1 MLVRILLESLARRRR
16 RKVLSALAV
25 ALGIAAAAT
34 VGTLSLDIGDKISRE
49 LRSYGANLSITPA
62 ADSLAISLGGV
73 DYRPAGSG
81 AFIAEAELVKLKK
94 IFWRNNIV
102 AFTPFLYVPA
112 QVNGQSAVLIGT
124 WFEKL
129 LEVDKSE
136 VFATGLK
143 KLHPVWKVEGEWP
156 DDKDVM
162 GVLVG
167 RRVAARLSLR
177 AGSTITVTLA
187 ADSASNGETLKDQ
200 PNFPSALSELHR
212 TSAAMKM
219 REAPWS
225 AVAPATALL
234 PPSGRRQLR
243 SASLPHSK
251 ALRASSH
258 AVVNPSSQG
267 SALRMAANGI
277 GMPTFISAFHVR
289 GVLETG
295 GEEDDQVLAP
305 LAAVQRLAGLEG
317 KVRRVEVSAL
327 TKPEDAFA
335 RSDVSKLSA
344 EEFDRWYCTPYVSS
358 IAYQIQQAIPEAQVK
373 PIYQV
378 ADTEG
383 RILNRVGILM
393 GVLALAG
400 LVTAG
405 LAVASMMLATV
416 LERRAEI
423 GLFKSLGATDARVA
437 TLLLLEA
444 GVLGFVGGIA
454 GYLLGSVLA
463 WRLALAVFG
472 VPIGIHLVMLPVC
485 LALALAVTLAGSAI
499 PLRRVLKLSPA
510 LVLRD

>member
-16 RKVLSALAV
+16 RKLLSALAV

-34 VGTLSLDIGDKISRE
+34 VGTLSLDIGDKVSRE

-62 ADSLAISLGGV
+62 ADSLAITVGGV
-73 DYRPAGSG
+73 DYRPAGTG
-81 AFIAEAELVKLKK
+81 AYIPEDELVKLKK

-102 AFTPFLYVPA
+102 AFAPFLYVPA
-112 QVNGQSAVLIGT
+112 EVDGRRAVLIGT

-129 LEVDKSE
+129 LPVDKSE

-143 KLHPVWKVEGEWP
+143 KLHPAWKVAGAWP
-156 DDKDVM
+156 DDKDGM

-167 RRVAARLSLR
+167 RRLAARLGLG
-177 AGSTITVTLA
+177 AGSAITVTLA
-187 ADSASNGETLKDQ
+187 GDPCRG
-200 PNFPSALSELHR
+200 
-212 TSAAMKM
+212 
-219 REAPWS
+219 APCGRPDG
-225 AVAPATALL
+225 AGTRPAPTNLF
-234 PPSGRRQLR
+234 Q
-243 SASLPHSK
+243 
-251 ALRASSH
+251 
-258 AVVNPSSQG
+258 
-267 SALRMAANGI
+267 
-277 GMPTFISAFHVR
+277 VR

-295 GEEDDQVLAP
+295 GGEDDQVLAP
-305 LAAVQRLAGLEG
+305 LATVQSLAGLEG
-317 KVRRVEVSAL
+317 KVRRIEVSAL

-335 RSDVSKLSA
+335 RSGVSKLSP
-344 EEFDRWYCTPYVSS
+344 EELDRWYCTPYVSS

-383 RILNRVGILM
+383 EILNRVSILM
-393 GVLALAG
+393 GVLAMAA

-423 GLFKSLGATDARVA
+423 GLFKSLGATDARVV

-444 GVLGFVGGIA
+444 GVLGLAGGSA
-454 GYLLGSVLA
+454 GYVLGSVLA

-485 LALALAVTLAGSAI
+485 LAVALVLTLAGSAI
-499 PLRRVLKLSPA
+499 PLGRALKVSPA
-510 LVLRD
+510 VVLRD

>member
-1 MLVRILLESLARRRR
+1 MLVRILLESFARRRR
-16 RKVLSALAV
+16 RKVLSASAV

-34 VGTLSLDIGDKISRE
+34 VGTLSLDVGDKVSRE

-62 ADSLAISLGGV
+62 ADSLAITVGGV
-73 DYRPAGSG
+73 DYRPAATG
-81 AFIAEAELVKLKK
+81 AFLPEDELVKLKK

-112 QVNGQSAVLIGT
+112 NVADQRVVLIGT

-129 LEVDKSE
+129 LQVDKSE
-136 VFATGLK
+136 AFPTGLR
-143 KLHPVWKVEGEWP
+143 KLHPSWKVEGEWP
-156 DDKDVM
+156 DDKDLM

-167 RRVAARLSLR
+167 RRLAARLGLGAGRPVTISL
-177 AGSTITVTLA
+177 AGDYS
-187 ADSASNGETLKDQ
+187 
-200 PNFPSALSELHR
+200 LHGDR
-212 TSAAMKM
+212 
-219 REAPWS
+219 
-225 AVAPATALL
+225 
-234 PPSGRRQLR
+234 
-243 SASLPHSK
+243 
-251 ALRASSH
+251 
-258 AVVNPSSQG
+258 
-267 SALRMAANGI
+267 AANS
-277 GMPTFISAFHVR
+277 TASRRRLWSSAKLVVR

-295 GEEDDQVLAP
+295 GPEDDQVLAP

-344 EEFDRWYCTPYVSS
+344 EELDRWYCTPYVSS

-383 RILNRVGILM
+383 KILNRVRILT
-393 GVLALAG
+393 GVLALAA

-405 LAVASMMLATV
+405 LAVSSMMLATV
-416 LERRAEI
+416 LERRGEI
-423 GLFKSLGATDARVA
+423 GLFKSLGATDARVV

-444 GVLGFVGGIA
+444 GVLGLAGGSA

-472 VPIGIHLVMLPVC
+472 SPIGIHLVMLPVC
-485 LALALAVTLAGSAI
+485 LAVALVVTLAGSAL
-499 PLRRVLKLSPA
+499 PLSGVLKVSPA
-510 LVLRD
+510 VVLRD

>member
-16 RKVLSALAV
+16 RKVLSALAA

-34 VGTLSLDIGDKISRE
+34 LGTLSLDIGDKLSRE

-62 ADSLAISLGGV
+62 ADSLAITVGGV
-73 DYRPAGSG
+73 DYRPTGSG
-81 AFIAEAELVKLKK
+81 AFIPEDELVKLRK

-102 AFTPFLYVPA
+102 AFTPYLYVPA
-112 QVNGQSAVLIGT
+112 QVDGLSAVLIGT
-124 WFEKL
+124 WFDKPL
-129 LEVDKSE
+129 KVDKSE

-143 KLHPVWKVEGEWP
+143 KLRPAWKVQGEWP
-156 DDKDVM
+156 DDEDAA

-167 RRVAARLSLR
+167 RRLAARLSLGT
-177 AGSTITVTLA
+177 GSTITVTLRGDSPLLSFRGVPHMRDDEESRTA
-187 ADSASNGETLKDQ
+187 AGVRARFL
-200 PNFPSALSELHR
+200 
-212 TSAAMKM
+212 
-219 REAPWS
+219 APLGM
-225 AVAPATALL
+225 T
-234 PPSGRRQLR
+234 R
-243 SASLPHSK
+243 STN
-251 ALRASSH
+251 
-258 AVVNPSSQG
+258 V
-267 SALRMAANGI
+267 
-277 GMPTFISAFHVR
+277 FEVR

-295 GEEDDQVLAP
+295 GGEDDQVLAP
-305 LAAVQRLAGLEG
+305 LATVQRLAGLEG

-327 TKPEDAFA
+327 TKPEDTFA
-335 RSDVSKLSA
+335 RSDVSKLNA

-378 ADTEG
+378 AETEG
-383 RILNRVGILM
+383 KILNRVGILM
-393 GVLALAG
+393 GVLALAA

-485 LALALAVTLAGSAI
+485 LALALAVTLGASAL
-499 PLRRVLKLSPA
+499 PLRRALKLSPA
-510 LVLRD
+510 VVLRD

>member
-34 VGTLSLDIGDKISRE
+34 VGTLSLDIGDKVSRE

-62 ADSLAISLGGV
+62 ADSLAITVGGV

-81 AFIAEAELVKLKK
+81 AFIPEDELVKLKK

-102 AFTPFLYVPA
+102 AFAPFLYVPA
-112 QVNGQSAVLIGT
+112 NVDDQHVVLIGT

-129 LEVDKSE
+129 LQVDKSE
-136 VFATGLK
+136 VFATGLR
-143 KLHPVWKVEGEWP
+143 KLHPSWKVEGEWP
-156 DDKDVM
+156 DDKDLM

-167 RRVAARLSLR
+167 RR
-177 AGSTITVTLA
+177 LA
-187 ADSASNGETLKDQ
+187 AKLGLGAGRPVTISLAGDYS
-200 PNFPSALSELHR
+200 LHGDR
-212 TSAAMKM
+212 
-219 REAPWS
+219 
-225 AVAPATALL
+225 
-234 PPSGRRQLR
+234 
-243 SASLPHSK
+243 
-251 ALRASSH
+251 
-258 AVVNPSSQG
+258 
-267 SALRMAANGI
+267 AANSTASRRGLWS
-277 GMPTFISAFHVR
+277 SAKLVVR

-295 GEEDDQVLAP
+295 GPEDDQVLAP
-305 LAAVQRLAGLEG
+305 LATVQRLAGLEG

-344 EEFDRWYCTPYVSS
+344 EELDRWYCTPYVSS

-383 RILNRVGILM
+383 KILNRVRILT
-393 GVLALAG
+393 GVLALAA

-405 LAVASMMLATV
+405 LAVSSMMLATV

-423 GLFKSLGATDARVA
+423 GLFKSLGATDARVV

-444 GVLGFVGGIA
+444 GVLGLAGGSA

-472 VPIGIHLVMLPVC
+472 SPIGIHLVMLPVC
-485 LALALAVTLAGSAI
+485 LAVALVVTLAGCAL
-499 PLRRVLKLSPA
+499 PLSGVLKVSPA
-510 LVLRD
+510 VVLRD

>member
-34 VGTLSLDIGDKISRE
+34 VGTLSLDIGDKVSRE

-62 ADSLAISLGGV
+62 ADSLAITVGGV
-73 DYRPAGSG
+73 DYRPAGTG
-81 AFIAEAELVKLKK
+81 AYIPEDELVKLKK

-112 QVNGQSAVLIGT
+112 KVNGQRAVLIGT

-129 LEVDKSE
+129 LKVDKSE

-143 KLHPVWKVEGEWP
+143 KLHPAWKVEGEWP
-156 DDKDVM
+156 GDKDGM

-167 RRVAARLSLR
+167 RRLAARLSLG

-187 ADSASNGETLKDQ
+187 GDSALHSSMLEN
-200 PNFPSALSELHR
+200 PSYLSFRGVPRMRDDEESR
-212 TSAAMKM
+212 TAA
-219 REAPWS
+219 RTRARF
-225 AVAPATALL
+225 L
-234 PPSGRRQLR
+234 
-243 SASLPHSK
+243 ASL
-251 ALRASSH
+251 
-258 AVVNPSSQG
+258 
-267 SALRMAANGI
+267 
-277 GMPTFISAFHVR
+277 GMTMTPNVFQVR

-295 GEEDDQVLAP
+295 GGEDDQVLAP
-305 LAAVQRLAGLEG
+305 LATVQRLAGLEG

-335 RSDVSKLSA
+335 RSDASKLSA
-344 EEFDRWYCTPYVSS
+344 EELDRWHCTPYVSS

-383 RILNRVGILM
+383 KILDRVGILM
-393 GVLALAG
+393 GVLAMAA

-405 LAVASMMLATV
+405 LAVASMMFATV

-444 GVLGFVGGIA
+444 GVLSLAGGSA
-454 GYLLGSVLA
+454 GYLLGSLLA

-472 VPIGIHLVMLPVC
+472 VPVGIHLVMLPIC
-485 LALALAVTLAGSAI
+485 LAVALVVTLACSAI
-499 PLRRVLKLSPA
+499 PLGRALKVSPA
-510 LVLRD
+510 VVLRD

>member
-16 RKVLSALAV
+16 RKLLSALAV

-34 VGTLSLDIGDKISRE
+34 VGTLSLDIGDKVSRE

-62 ADSLAISLGGV
+62 ADSLAITVGGV
-73 DYRPAGSG
+73 DYRPAGTG
-81 AFIAEAELVKLKK
+81 AFIPEDELVKLKK

-102 AFTPFLYVPA
+102 AFAPFLYVPA
-112 QVNGQSAVLIGT
+112 EVDGRRAVLIGT

-129 LEVDKSE
+129 LPVDKSE

-143 KLHPVWKVEGEWP
+143 KLHPAWNVTGAWP
-156 DDKDVM
+156 DDKDGM

-167 RRVAARLSLR
+167 RRLAARLGLG
-177 AGSTITVTLA
+177 AGSAITVTLA
-187 ADSASNGETLKDQ
+187 GDPCRGAPCGRPDGAGTR
-200 PNFPSALSELHR
+200 PALTNLF
-212 TSAAMKM
+212 
-219 REAPWS
+219 
-225 AVAPATALL
+225 
-234 PPSGRRQLR
+234 Q
-243 SASLPHSK
+243 
-251 ALRASSH
+251 
-258 AVVNPSSQG
+258 
-267 SALRMAANGI
+267 
-277 GMPTFISAFHVR
+277 VR

-295 GEEDDQVLAP
+295 GGEDDQVLAP
-305 LAAVQRLAGLEG
+305 LATVQRLAGLEG

-335 RSDVSKLSA
+335 RSDVSKLSTA
-344 EEFDRWYCTPYVSS
+344 ELDRWYCTPYVSS

-383 RILNRVGILM
+383 KILNRVGILM
-393 GVLALAG
+393 SVLAMAALA
-400 LVTAG
+400 TAG

-423 GLFKSLGATDARVA
+423 GLFKSLGATDARVV

-444 GVLGFVGGIA
+444 GVLGLAGGSA

-485 LALALAVTLAGSAI
+485 LAVAMVVTLAGSAI
-499 PLRRVLKLSPA
+499 PLGRALKVSPA
-510 LVLRD
+510 VVLRD